1 MKISMKF
8 LGSSALALAL
18 CGCGGSPAEKYAA
31 PKIAEG
37 AILAFEFDQ
46 RQIDKV
52 QGAAI
57 GEEKWKELTGQAWE
71 SAPQELVDVVKA
83 AGLDGA
89 RARWGALSVGEPALK
104 DDMELKDVP
113 EMAVAIAIDIDI
125 EKAVAAVR
133 EKMKKEKDDAQLVDT
148 TVAGVKAWKVAD
160 KDGELAKVKAE
171 PCFTALDGKLFL
183 VASNLASL
191 EKQIKLYRDGTGA
204 SAAFANFT
212 LADGDLLRLSLKD
225 IGARIKKNVPKP
237 EEALKMLTAFVPNG
251 DKMVLGLGTL
261 DFSATATA
269 DNGIA
274 LKLTLGTASEKDAD
288 QLRTLAKT
296 GLMPLTVQLKEAA
309 KKDADSKRALALVE
323 GLKIAGP
330 EGTFEAD
337 LVISADILKAYAQEL
352 VAKAEKDLAKKPKK

>member
-1 MKISMKF
+1 MKINMKL
-8 LGSSALALAL
+8 LGASALAFAL

-125 EKAVAAVR
+125 GTGGYGR
-133 EKMKKEKDDAQLVDT
+133 DLKK
-148 TVAGVKAWKVAD
+148 TVAFDFEIRIEPVAR
-160 KDGELAKVKAE
+160 
-171 PCFTALDGKLFL
+171 
-183 VASNLASL
+183 N
-191 EKQIKLYRDGTGA
+191 
-204 SAAFANFT
+204 
-212 LADGDLLRLSLKD
+212 
-225 IGARIKKNVPKP
+225 
-237 EEALKMLTAFVPNG
+237 
-251 DKMVLGLGTL
+251 
-261 DFSATATA
+261 
-269 DNGIA
+269 
-274 LKLTLGTASEKDAD
+274 
-288 QLRTLAKT
+288 
-296 GLMPLTVQLKEAA
+296 
-309 KKDADSKRALALVE
+309 
-323 GLKIAGP
+323 
-330 EGTFEAD
+330 
-337 LVISADILKAYAQEL
+337 
-352 VAKAEKDLAKKPKK
+352 